1 MFSEM
6 TRRLGIRPAMTM
18 IAVLLSLGIA
28 LLGLAPSIYA
38 TQIMGRFV
46 IHGRTDTLVVM
57 LVGLVIALLGELVLR
72 VMRFRVLATIGAEA
86 DEELAH
92 ALYQRSSEAERAR
105 GMLLLESVATT
116 YSAGRVAALMDLPTA
131 ILYVAALWWI
141 SADIGIGICLAII
154 IAILIDLALARVSA
168 IAAASGN
175 VTRNR
180 LLTSASIETHSVA
193 TADWVDATVRTG
205 QAAAFREG
213 SISLSNS
220 MIYSIVLTIG
230 AVMVVND
237 SVGSSA
243 LFGAGLLGSRAAA
256 IALRVGGL
264 LTELKR
270 GRPAMEAVVQILSVP
285 SQPPDARTQFFSA
298 RPSSFASSLTD

>member
-1 MFSEM
+1 M
-6 TRRLGIRPAMTM
+6 TLV
-18 IAVLLSLGIA
+18 AVLLSLCIA

-46 IHGRTDTLVVM
+46 VHGRTDTLIVM
-57 LVGLVIALLGELVLR
+57 LVGLSIALLGELILR
-72 VMRFRVLATIGAEA
+72 IMRFRVLATIGAEA
-86 DEELAH
+86 DEELAN
-92 ALYQRSSEAERAR
+92 ALFQRSPEAEQAR
-105 GMLLLESVATT
+105 GMLLLESVSAT

-141 SADIGIGICLAII
+141 SADIGIGVCLAII
-154 IAILIDLALARVSA
+154 VAVLIDLALGRV
-168 IAAASGN
+168 IGVAAAATN
-175 VTRNR
+175 VTRSR
-180 LLTSASIETHSVA
+180 TVASTSIEMRGAAVG
-193 TADWVDATVRTG
+193 DWVDSGVRTG
-205 QAAAFREG
+205 QIGAIREG

-256 IALRVGGL
+256 IALRMGGL
-264 LTELKR
+264 FTELKR
-270 GRPAMEAVVQILSVP
+270 GRPAMEAAVHILNAP
-285 SQPPDARTQFFSA
+285 LPQPDARTQFFSS
-298 RPSSFASSLTD
+298 RPSSFATSQAE